1 MSKKGNILYDKGVNQ
16 KSKTGGYLPMQGYTE
31 SRRESVVWPEP
42 MESIFQWLPRGPASE
57 VTPKLPHLSLSDVL
71 FIGAVSTLPREE
83 RPWGAI
89 TWLSEVFALSRV
101 SVYALGQRL
110 QERLGVGSERPV
122 AEGADSR
129 AKPEPGAAARANVLE
144 RTVLTATF
152 PGDVSIRGTQAIL
165 GEALGESRSVGWLSE
180 LRLAAGR
187 QAGQV
192 LEQIDTSA
200 LGPLI
205 VIRDETFFQGEPIL
219 LVVDPVSLT
228 ILLVQACD
236 DRQADTWGVALL
248 MAQARGAKIVG
259 LVEDLA
265 RPYPKSQRVVEMEE
279 VAVQK
284 DPWHLQRE
292 GSWVRLR
299 LEKAAYRAMTTVL
312 KLEKQLGKAWDE
324 TLFLH
329 AYLPA
334 VAQEERLIA
343 QHDSFAE
350 GLAHLHDA
358 FELVD
363 RRSGEI
369 RDPAT
374 AAWLLSE
381 TLTALR
387 QIEQPTVQ
395 AFVKTVTNHQ
405 AQLLTF
411 LEWTAAALLSLR
423 STLADQFPQPASQH
437 CFERTVARH
446 WCLRQA
452 LINGHRHCQ
461 RDARQAQA
469 DFDAL
474 LQTAPA
480 CHSLAQRL
488 LAILD
493 GAGHTSS
500 LVESINSQL
509 KRFLTSR
516 QAFRNQQTL
525 QAYLDLF
532 VLWHNMRIFQRGKR
546 SGRSPYQIAGID
558 PGSSDWLALLGFPAA

>member
-1 MSKKGNILYDKGVNQ
+1 
-16 KSKTGGYLPMQGYTE
+16 MQVYTE
-31 SRRESVVWPEP
+31 SRRESALWPEP
-42 MESIFQWLPRGPASE
+42 IESIWQWLPRGPSTELAA
-57 VTPKLPHLSLSDVL
+57 KMPHLSLSDVL
-71 FIGAVSTLPREE
+71 FIGAVSTMPRGE

-89 TWLSEVFALSRV
+89 TWLSDVFALSRV

-110 QERLGVGSERPV
+110 QERLSVGSERPV
-122 AEGADSR
+122 AVVEESR
-129 AKPEPGAAARANVLE
+129 DKPEPVATAKVNVLE

-152 PGDVSIRGTQAIL
+152 PGDVSLRATQAIL
-165 GEALGESRSVGWLSE
+165 SEALGESRSVGWLSE

-205 VIRDETFFQGEPIL
+205 AIRDETFFQGEPIL

-228 ILLVQACD
+228 ILLAQACD
-236 DRQADTWGVALL
+236 DRQAETWGVALL
-248 MAQARGAKIVG
+248 MAQARGTKIVG
-259 LVEDLA
+259 LVEDMA
-265 RPYPKSQRVVEMEE
+265 RPYPKSQRLVEMEE

-292 GSWVRLR
+292 GSWLRLR
-299 LEKAAYRAMTTVL
+299 LEKAAYRAMATVL
-312 KLEKQLGKAWDE
+312 KLEKQLSKAWDE
-324 TLFLH
+324 TLFLQ

-374 AAWLLSE
+374 AAWLFTE

-395 AFVKTVTNHQ
+395 AFVKTVSNHQ

-411 LEWTAAALLSLR
+411 LTWTAAALLGLR
-423 STLADQFPQPASQH
+423 STLADQFPQPASQQH
-437 CFERTVARH
+437 FERTVARH
-446 WCLRQA
+446 WRLRQA
-452 LINGHRHCQ
+452 LINGHRHCHGE
-461 RDARQAQA
+461 AHQAQA
-469 DFDAL
+469 DFEAL
-474 LQTAPA
+474 LQTVPA
-480 CHSLAQRL
+480 CHPLAQQL

-500 LVESINSQL
+500 LVESINALL

-516 QAFRNQQTL
+516 QGFRNQQTL

-546 SGRSPYQIAGID
+546 TGRSPYQIAGID
-558 PGSSDWLALLGFPAA
+558 PGSPDWLALLGFPAA